1 LGEWALS
8 IRVVIEI
15 LNTKI
20 RVFKKFEKSLGA
32 QKVEKAGLHRRNLI
46 GNTDR

>member
-1 LGEWALS
+1 PSNSGLGEWALS

-20 RVFKKFEKSLGA
+20 RVLKKFEKSLGA
-32 QKVEKAGLHRRNLI
+32 
-46 GNTDR
+46 